1 MKDHQIKRTWIVTTQ
16 ECCDTCLGLTDVKEL
31 VPRQRYV
38 YGQGY
43 VKMAHSCQACFD
55 KAVEEK
61 EVLRRAESDARRS
74 WEDVS

>member
-1 MKDHQIKRTWIVTTQ
+1 MKDHQIRRSWVVTTL

-55 KAVEEK
+55 KEVAVK
-61 EVLRRAESDARRS
+61 EAIREQEARERKG
-74 WEDVS
+74 WEGI